1 MLHDRGDRIM
11 TRKKLIKEFYKMLE
25 AAQDF
30 LWSSR
35 KSTRRFIRSRIVK
48 LSRVG
53 GSLSA
58 FTISLLVV
66 ILWALSGPFFNYSD
80 TWQLLINTGTTI
92 VTFLMAFSIQF
103 SQNKDTKQI
112 TRILKS
118 LMKQN
123 EDLREQLEAIEREMD
138 EDD

>member
-112 TRILKS
+112 TMILKS

>member
-1 MLHDRGDRIM
+1 M

-112 TRILKS
+112 TMILKS

>member
-1 MLHDRGDRIM
+1 M

-66 ILWALSGPFFNYSD
+66 ILRALSGPFFNYSD

-112 TRILKS
+112 TMILKS